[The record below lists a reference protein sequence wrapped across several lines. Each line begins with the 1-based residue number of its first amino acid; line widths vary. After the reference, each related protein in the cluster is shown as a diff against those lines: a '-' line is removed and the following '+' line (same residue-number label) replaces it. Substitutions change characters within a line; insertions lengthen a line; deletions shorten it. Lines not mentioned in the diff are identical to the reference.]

1 MNMMCA
7 HMSVSNDTQ
16 VSATRL
22 PDADEKPNRMG
33 IYKYLSQFPKEQ
45 QRKILD
51 DLIAQGRVFT
61 ELTDMGLVG
70 FVLLQKGD

>member
-1 MNMMCA
+1 MCT

-22 PDADEKPNRMG
+22 PDAEEKPKRMG

-45 QRKILD
+45 QRKIFD
-51 DLIAQGRVFT
+51 DLVEQGRVFT
-61 ELTDMGLVG
+61 ELTDMGLIG
-70 FVLLQKGD
+70 FVLLQEGE

>member
-1 MNMMCA
+1 MCA